1 MLGYIIVGSSFFI
14 LYTLIRFTI
23 LKTLVKLGKTNVSIS
38 SVNFISAFASITII
52 IIPVYMW
59 INSAFETD
67 KFEISNFKFEKS
79 VLLKSPDFLDESKTD
94 ENLYIYYSFDIK
106 NTDSDIKNFKL
117 HNFLELMNFN
127 NMGDFKEL
135 VFSTSFYDNE
145 KKIKKFDDINL
156 FKQNETIKGYG
167 FIDLDNEKIKWITDK
182 IPFQPEIKFKVG
194 GGTATDEFKYGIQEI
209 EHNIDLSK
217 FQEDVINSYKDPKTI
232 TLEYHKKNKY
242 SMTSLKKNIWSEK
255 RKKRGKRETDAINP
269 DEILEYLF
277 ID

>member
-59 INSAFETD
+59 INSSFETD

-117 HNFLELMNFN
+117 NNYLELMNFN

-242 SMTSLKKNIWSEK
+242 SMTSLKKNIWTEK

>member
-1 MLGYIIVGSSFFI
+1 
-14 LYTLIRFTI
+14 
-23 LKTLVKLGKTNVSIS
+23 
-38 SVNFISAFASITII
+38 
-52 IIPVYMW
+52 VYMW
-59 INSAFETD
+59 INSSFETD

-106 NTDSDIKNFKL
+106 NPDSDIKNFKL
-117 HNFLELMNFN
+117 NNYLELMNFN

-242 SMTSLKKNIWSEK
+242 SMTSLKKNIWTEK

>member
-1 MLGYIIVGSSFFI
+1 
-14 LYTLIRFTI
+14 
-23 LKTLVKLGKTNVSIS
+23 
-38 SVNFISAFASITII
+38 
-52 IIPVYMW
+52 MW
-59 INSAFETD
+59 INSSFETD

-117 HNFLELMNFN
+117 NNYLELMNFN

-242 SMTSLKKNIWSEK
+242 SMTSLKKNIWTEK